1 MRPLITAV
9 IRNRIRLTPARG
21 ARGTT
26 RRPVGRVR
34 RRPVMITATIGARQL
49 AHGTATTTI
58 MTIIGTNS
66 TVTRATAAVFITRS
80 AVLHTQSTSIWAVM
94 EVSALYA
101 VIIRSP
107 CLLFLV

>member
-1 MRPLITAV
+1 
-9 IRNRIRLTPARG
+9 
-21 ARGTT
+21 
-26 RRPVGRVR
+26 
-34 RRPVMITATIGARQL
+34 
-49 AHGTATTTI
+49 
-58 MTIIGTNS
+58 MTIIGTSS